1 MIFFFLSFSFSGLF
15 GSSNTKDALPKRST
29 TVKHSSISDQI
40 APTKSTEEILSS
52 ERSINERFEY
62 FLLIIFFDF
71 LYNSATVPED
81 DTRFEV
87 YGWSLS
93 STSDEKIQANV
104 PVPVYCRPVFNT
116 NDKTQV

>member
-1 MIFFFLSFSFSGLF
+1 MFAFLLFSFSGLF
-15 GSSNTKDALPKRST
+15 GSNTKDVSPKRST
-29 TVKHSSISDQI
+29 TSKHSSTTDQI
-40 APTKSTEEILSS
+40 APTKSTDEILSS
-52 ERSINERFEY
+52 ERSVNERFEY
-62 FLLIIFFDF
+62 FLLIIFFNIRDI
-71 LYNSATVPED
+71 SATED

-93 STSDEKIQANV
+93 SVSDEKVQANV

>member
-1 MIFFFLSFSFSGLF
+1 MFVFLLFSFSGLF
-15 GSSNTKDALPKRST
+15 GSNTKDISPKRLT
-29 TVKHSSISDQI
+29 TSKTSSITDQI
-40 APTKSTEEILSS
+40 APTKTTDEILST
-52 ERSINERFEY
+52 ERSVSE
-62 FLLIIFFDF
+62 
-71 LYNSATVPED
+71 SVPED

-93 STSDEKIQANV
+93 SASDEKVQANV